1 MRTYTMRC
9 DICGEVTTLPA
20 NSEQRPEGW
29 GTFIYRSP
37 SQGDIEKDVCPCC
50 AGALETT
57 ETVHDRRMKKLA
69 HDLSEVEPIPVV
81 NEEPAVLITGEEYL
95 TNEGTEGE

>member
-20 NSEQRPEGW
+20 NEQRPEGW

-37 SQGDIEKDVCPCC
+37 SQGDIEKDVCPSC
-50 AGALETT
+50 AGALERN
-57 ETVHDRRMKKLA
+57 ETVNDRRIKMLI
-69 HDLSEVEPIPVV
+69 SEVEPFPVV
-81 NEEPAVLITGEEYL
+81 NEEPAVLTGDDYIS
-95 TNEGTEGE
+95 NEGTNEE

>member
-37 SQGDIEKDVCPCC
+37 TQGDIEKDVCPTC
-50 AGALETT
+50 AGALERN
-57 ETVHDRRMKKLA
+57 ETVNDRRIKMLA
-69 HDLSEVEPIPVV
+69 HDLSEAEPFPVV
-81 NEEPAVLITGEEYL
+81 NEEPAVLTSDDYI
-95 TNEGTEGE
+95 TNEVTEGE

>member
-20 NSEQRPEGW
+20 NEQRPEGW

-37 SQGDIEKDVCPCC
+37 SQGDIEKDVCPTC

-57 ETVHDRRMKKLA
+57 ETVHDRRMNMLV
-69 HDLSEVEPIPVV
+69 HDLKAIPVV
-81 NEEPAVLITGEEYL
+81 NEESAVLTSDDYITVS
-95 TNEGTEGE
+95 EGTQGE

>member
-20 NSEQRPEGW
+20 NEQRPEGW

-37 SQGDIEKDVCPCC
+37 SQGDIEKDVCPTC

-57 ETVHDRRMKKLA
+57 ETVHDRRMKMLA
-69 HDLSEVEPIPVV
+69 HDLKFPVA
-81 NEEPAVLITGEEYL
+81 NEEPAVLTSDDYI
-95 TNEGTEGE
+95 TNEVTNEE

>member
-1 MRTYTMRC
+1 MRC
-9 DICGEVTTLPA
+9 DICGETTTLPA

-50 AGALETT
+50 AQALERN
-57 ETVHDRRMKKLA
+57 ETIYESRMNRII
-69 HDLSEVEPIPVV
+69 DDISEGTPLPAVK
-81 NEEPAVLITGEEYL
+81 EEPAVLTSDAYI

>member
-20 NSEQRPEGW
+20 NEQRPEGW

-37 SQGDIEKDVCPCC
+37 SQGDIEKDVCPTC
-50 AGALETT
+50 AGALESN
-57 ETVHDRRMKKLA
+57 ETVNDRRIKMLI
-69 HDLSEVEPIPVV
+69 SEVKPIPVV
-81 NEEPAVLITGEEYL
+81 NEEPAVLTGEDCIS
-95 TNEGTEGE
+95 NEGTNEE

>member
-9 DICGEVTTLPA
+9 DICGETTTLPA

-29 GTFIYRSP
+29 GTIIYRSP

-50 AGALETT
+50 AQALERN
-57 ETVHDRRMKKLA
+57 ETVYDRDRKITFI
-69 HDLSEVEPIPVV
+69 DDIPRVD
-81 NEEPAVLITGEEYL
+81 EEPAVLTEEDCI
-95 TNEGTEGE
+95 TNEGA

>member
-9 DICGEVTTLPA
+9 DICGETTTLSV

-37 SQGDIEKDVCPCC
+37 TQGDIEKDVCPTC
-50 AGALETT
+50 AGALERN
-57 ETVHDRRMKKLA
+57 ETVNDRRIKMLI
-69 HDLSEVEPIPVV
+69 SEVKPIPVV
-81 NEEPAVLITGEEYL
+81 NEEPAVLTSDDYI
-95 TNEGTEGE
+95 TNEVTEGE

>member
-29 GTFIYRSP
+29 GTIIYRSP
-37 SQGDIEKDVCPCC
+37 SQGDIEKDVCPTC
-50 AGALETT
+50 AGALERNK
-57 ETVHDRRMKKLA
+57 TVYDRSRINMLI
-69 HDLSEVEPIPVV
+69 SEGTPLPAV
-81 NEEPAVLITGEEYL
+81 NEEPAVLTGDDYIS
-95 TNEGTEGE
+95 NEGTNEE